1 MIRYRLWV
9 WVLCLVFPTWVWA
22 ENETRTCTSFTQQ
35 GRQVTFHLA
44 DSAALQLQLCSSSVV
59 KIWFSPDG
67 QLQRR
72 NTSFAVINEELE
84 EVGTIHV
91 DEQAAC
97 YEIFTPK
104 LRIRVN
110 KSPMSLQI
118 FDKYQKLLF
127 SDYADKGHVSEGTKK
142 VEYKVL
148 RRDEHFFGLGEKA
161 GKMDRR
167 GESYKMWNSDKPCYS
182 VVEDPLYKSIPFF
195 MSNYRYGIFLDNTYK
210 TEFKFGTES
219 RDYYSFEAPNGEM
232 VYYFIFGK
240 DYKEIISQYVGLTG
254 KPIMPPKWA
263 LGFAQCRGLLTSEK
277 LSREIAEGYRKR
289 GIPCDIIYQDIGWTE
304 YLQDFEWRKGNYE
317 NPKKMLSDLKEMGF
331 KVVVSQDPVIAQA
344 NKKQWEEAD
353 RLGYFVKDN
362 TNGKSYDMPWPWG
375 GNCGVVDFTLP
386 AVADWW
392 GTYQQKPIDDGIS
405 GTTFN
410 RPGFQEMI
418 ADIEAG
424 IVKRVIIKDMSRLG
438 RDYLQVGMYTEIFF
452 PEHDVH
458 FIAVNDGVDSNQEDN
473 EFTPFRN
480 IINEWYAKDTSKKIR
495 AVKRSKGMAGEH
507 IGSHPPYGYRKNPE
521 NKKEWIVDE
530 EAAEVVRE
538 IFRLCVS
545 GYGPTQIANMLTERE
560 ILCPT
565 YYALERGEKP
575 RTVLPPHKYA
585 WNGPVVAM
593 ILDRVDYLGHTVN
606 FKTHNKSYKCHKK
619 IKHTPD
625 QWKVFEDTHE
635 AIIDKETFEIVQ
647 KIRAGKRRP
656 TRMGEMPMFSGL
668 LYCADCGSKLTFH
681 RKADEPAEKHH
692 YICGNYRS
700 NTSNCTM
707 HYIRNVVVERIV
719 LENLKEVIRYVSNY
733 EDEFV
738 RMMMDADVRQKNREL
753 AQKKKKLI
761 ELQKRIG
768 ELDTIFQRIYEDN
781 ITGKLSDERFMKM
794 SKGYEDEQ
802 HTLQAEADKIQNEL
816 QQEEK
821 KSVDVKRFLAIV
833 KKYTDLTELTPE
845 ILREFVDKIIVHA
858 PDKSSG
864 RRLQEIEII
873 YNHIGEFDHS
883 KVTLWKGNAV

>member
-1 MIRYRLWV
+1 MDYIEV
-9 WVLCLVFPTWVWA
+9 TGKTVEDA
-22 ENETRTCTSFTQQ
+22 RTEALIKLGTTSDQIEVEILEK
-35 GRQVTFHLA
+35 G
-44 DSAALQLQLCSSSVV
+44 SSGFLGIGS
-59 KIWFSPDG
+59 KP
-67 QLQRR
+67 
-72 NTSFAVINEELE
+72 AVIRVRRKFTMEDCVRDFLTQVFDAMDLTVDISVEVEEDNHTVNVELK
-84 EVGTIHV
+84 G
-91 DEQAAC
+91 DEMGVLIGKRGQ
-97 YEIFTPK
+97 T
-104 LRIRVN
+104 LD
-110 KSPMSLQI
+110 SLQ
-118 FDKYQKLLF
+118 Y
-127 SDYADKGHVSEGTKK
+127 
-142 VEYKVL
+142 
-148 RRDEHFFGLGEKA
+148 
-161 GKMDRR
+161 
-167 GESYKMWNSDKPCYS
+167 
-182 VVEDPLYKSIPFF
+182 
-195 MSNYRYGIFLDNTYK
+195 
-210 TEFKFGTES
+210 
-219 RDYYSFEAPNGEM
+219 
-232 VYYFIFGK
+232 
-240 DYKEIISQYVGLTG
+240 
-254 KPIMPPKWA
+254 
-263 LGFAQCRGLLTSEK
+263 LTS
-277 LSREIAEGYRKR
+277 LA
-289 GIPCDIIYQDIGWTE
+289 
-304 YLQDFEWRKGNYE
+304 L
-317 NPKKMLSDLKEMGF
+317 
-331 KVVVSQDPVIAQA
+331 
-344 NKKQWEEAD
+344 
-353 RLGYFVKDN
+353 
-362 TNGKSYDMPWPWG
+362 
-375 GNCGVVDFTLP
+375 
-386 AVADWW
+386 
-392 GTYQQKPIDDGIS
+392 
-405 GTTFN
+405 N
-410 RPGFQEMI
+410 R
-418 ADIEAG
+418 
-424 IVKRVIIKDMSRLG
+424 
-438 RDYLQVGMYTEIFF
+438 
-452 PEHDVH
+452 H
-458 FIAVNDGVDSNQEDN
+458 
-473 EFTPFRN
+473 
-480 IINEWYAKDTSKKIR
+480 
-495 AVKRSKGMAGEH
+495 
-507 IGSHPPYGYRKNPE
+507 
-521 NKKEWIVDE
+521 
-530 EAAEVVRE
+530 
-538 IFRLCVS
+538 
-545 GYGPTQIANMLTERE
+545 
-560 ILCPT
+560 
-565 YYALERGEKP
+565 
-575 RTVLPPHKYA
+575 TVLPPHKYA

-738 RMMMDADVRQKNREL
+738 RMVMDADVRQKNREL